1 MQNVCLT
8 KQKYLSSLFIKN
20 QRNIIYRFNSL
31 STTTSSSINN
41 NKNIGIVAS
50 DIYFPL
56 RYVSQDKLEI
66 HDKIDKGRY
75 TIGLGQ
81 SKMSFAGPE
90 EDINSMCMSALDQLI
105 SKFNISPKDIGFL
118 GVGTETLI
126 DKSKSTKT
134 HLMKFFAEH
143 GNTDI
148 EGVTT
153 INACYGGTASLFHAI
168 DWMES
173 SSWDGRYAIVLAGD
187 IAVYSPGNARP
198 TGGAGV
204 VAMLIGPNA
213 PIVFE
218 QGLRSSHFED
228 VYDFYKPNMESE
240 YPLVDGVLNNSCYI
254 RSIDRCFQRYANK
267 FEKKYPEE
275 GSFRIK
281 QHAQHAVF
289 HLPYTKLVQKSFAR
303 FAYNEYIRNPNL
315 ESLQSLRNIIS
326 SIKDENSS
334 YSDKNLEKECLQLT
348 KKEYESKV
356 YPSTYAGRMIGNMYA
371 GSLYGGLLS
380 LIASHGDNLLGQ
392 RALMFSYGSGLA
404 ASMFSLKFDGSVEE
418 QRSKCDLIRRIE
430 TERKEATPEEFT
442 ETLKQRENKEFNGA
456 SNSDTIPKGAYF
468 VSDIDKL
475 QRRQYTKKMEGVEEI
490 MQKPINQMKATA

>member
-1 MQNVCLT
+1 MKK
-8 KQKYLSSLFIKN
+8 KQQHGLISVSMNRYCTASSFAN
-20 QRNIIYRFNSL
+20 R
-31 STTTSSSINN
+31 
-41 NKNIGIVAS
+41 KNIGILAS

-56 RYVSQDKLEI
+56 RYVSQEKLETY
-66 HDKIDKGRY
+66 DKVDKGRY

-81 SKMSFAGPE
+81 TKMSFAGPE
-90 EDINSMCMSALDQLI
+90 EDINSMCMSALDQLLT
-105 SKFNISPKDIGFL
+105 KYNISPKDIGFL

-126 DKSKSTKT
+126 DKSKSSKT

-143 GNTDI
+143 GNTDV

-153 INACYGGTASLFHAI
+153 INACYGGTAQLFHAI
-168 DWMES
+168 DWVES
-173 SSWDGRYAIVLAGD
+173 SSWDGRYAIVIAGD

-204 VAMLIGPNA
+204 VAMLIGPDA

-240 YPLVDGVLNNSCYI
+240 YPVVDGVLSNSCYI

-275 GSFRIK
+275 KPFSLK
-281 QHAQHAVF
+281 NHVQHALF

-303 FAYNEYIRNPNL
+303 FSYNEYLRNPHL
-315 ESLQSLRNIIS
+315 ESLQALRDVVTP
-326 SIKDENSS
+326 IKDENAS
-334 YSDKNLEKECLQLT
+334 YNDKNLEKVCLQLT
-348 KKEYESKV
+348 KKPYESMV

-380 LIASHGDNLLGQ
+380 LIAAHGDNLLGQ

-404 ASMFSLKFDGSVEE
+404 ASMFSLKFNGSVEE
-418 QRSKCDLIRRIE
+418 QRVKCDLQNRIE
-430 TERKEATPEEFT
+430 TGRKEATPEEFT
-442 ETLKQRENKEFNGA
+442 ETLKARENKKFTGA
-456 SNSDTIPKGAYF
+456 TNIDNIPKGAYY
-468 VSDIDKL
+468 VAEVDKL
-475 QRRQYTKKMEGVEEI
+475 QRRQYVKNASSIEQQMEKNDRNI
-490 MQKPINQMKATA
+490 LPQMKATA